1 MKLYL
6 GIYLW
11 YNLLFSGVLIW
22 QGVQAYDKTPA
33 LALVEFV
40 LAALSLARGLWYALT
55 ERGQNW
61 AREQDRL
68 NKLTEERQFGRY
80 WSLVLWGGLALP
92 ALFLL
97 LALWRRE
104 FLVVGLVLLGFASL
118 YYILVGIIFSTAKEK
133 IRRAEATAGEE
144 RGPSD

>member
-1 MKLYL
+1 MKIYL

-22 QGVQAYDKTPA
+22 QGVQAYDEIPA

-40 LAALSLARGLWYALT
+40 LAALSLARGLWYTLT
-55 ERGQNW
+55 ERGQNR

-68 NKLTEERQFGRY
+68 NKLTEEWRFGRY
-80 WSLVLWGGLALP
+80 WPLVLWGGLAIP
-92 ALFLL
+92 APFLL

-104 FLVVGLVLLGFASL
+104 FLVVGLVLLGFAGL
-118 YYILVGIIFSTAKEK
+118 YYILVSVIFSTAKEE
-133 IRRAEATAGEE
+133 IRRAEATARKE